1 VLDYM
6 LRGFHTH
13 GERDLVFVPLGLNY
27 DRVLEDRTQL
37 LSGDAAAAKPGRLR
51 AAGRTL
57 RFVADQLWLLLR
69 SRWHRLGYACVNFGT
84 PVSVRAWAAVRGIDF
99 DHLPKEQRQ
108 AEVAAL
114 GRHLMD
120 EVGRLIPVLPVPLVA
135 TVLLQQGG
143 QAIGELELKSAVGE
157 LVRRLE
163 TRNARLYVPRSDWDY
178 AVSAGLRMLVQRHLV
193 VATDGLYRARE
204 DESPLLRYYA
214 NSIAHLLPDA

>member
-1 VLDYM
+1 
-6 LRGFHTH
+6 
-13 GERDLVFVPLGLNY
+13 
-27 DRVLEDRTQL
+27 
-37 LSGDAAAAKPGRLR
+37 
-51 AAGRTL
+51 
-57 RFVADQLWLLLR
+57 
-69 SRWHRLGYACVNFGT
+69 
-84 PVSVRAWAAVRGIDF
+84 VRAWAHARGIDF

>member
-1 VLDYM
+1 
-6 LRGFHTH
+6 
-13 GERDLVFVPLGLNY
+13 
-27 DRVLEDRTQL
+27 
-37 LSGDAAAAKPGRLR
+37 
-51 AAGRTL
+51 
-57 RFVADQLWLLLR
+57 
-69 SRWHRLGYACVNFGT
+69 
-84 PVSVRAWAAVRGIDF
+84 
-99 DHLPKEQRQ
+99 
-108 AEVAAL
+108 
-114 GRHLMD
+114 
-120 EVGRLIPVLPVPLVA
+120 VA